1 MSLFVNRGSRAL
13 AALLHSV
20 GLTSVNRL
28 AKAALMRATADSLTV
43 EVDGL
48 QIKGGVDSWTI
59 LNQLS
64 QGTFEPFERDLFVGA
79 LRPGMVVLDVGANV
93 GYYTLLAA
101 REVQPEGVVY
111 AFEPHPRTCRS
122 LRDNLALNA
131 FHNVRTFDVAVSDRS
146 DERTLYMSERAS
158 HTGLHRSMDD
168 AKPVALS
175 VPTIAVDDLDLARVD
190 LVKLDIE
197 GEEPAALEGMRR
209 TLARSPDAEVFLEFS
224 PRALL
229 AAGRDP
235 AGFAHYLQERF
246 REVEIVDELARRT
259 TLLQLP
265 LSGERVNLR
274 CKYPVAIGGCRWA

>member
-1 MSLFVNRGSRAL
+1 L

-79 LRPGMVVLDVGANV
+79 LQPGMVVLDVGANV

-274 CKYPVAIGGCRWA
+274 CKYPVAIGGCRSA